1 MCKIQTEMEKIHD
14 HLFFQK
20 SNKCQTNIATISYT
34 IRPDDLDFRGITCKA
49 EVGDKKIT
57 YSSVSGLESE
67 PFRTVTIVHHRIVR
81 LYHFIINKSLIQ
93 K

>member
-1 MCKIQTEMEKIHD
+1 MNFFDLGKFHYVGRKIKKKIIRTIFTRS
-14 HLFFQK
+14 LIFFIK
-20 SNKCQTNIATISYT
+20 SCQCQTNIATISYT

-67 PFRTVTIVHHRIVR
+67 SYRVVHHRIVH
-81 LYHFIINKSLIQ
+81 L
-93 K
+93 